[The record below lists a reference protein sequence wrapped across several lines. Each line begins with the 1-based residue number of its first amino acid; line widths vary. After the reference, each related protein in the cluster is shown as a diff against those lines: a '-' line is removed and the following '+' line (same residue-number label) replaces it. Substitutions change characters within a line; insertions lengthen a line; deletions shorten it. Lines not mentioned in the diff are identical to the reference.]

1 MCPWA
6 NVRGSDALANRVGPG
21 SAWDMAGVPDDRI
34 VDEVV
39 VRLATKFPE
48 VNKDFLARRVWE
60 SLKSFVNP
68 AIRDFLPVLV
78 ERRVT
83 NELKVASF

>member
-1 MCPWA
+1 
-6 NVRGSDALANRVGPG
+6 
-21 SAWDMAGVPDDRI
+21 MAGAPDDRI

-39 VRLATKFPE
+39 GRLATRYPGLSR
-48 VNKDFLARRVWE
+48 DFLARRVWE

-78 ERRVT
+78 ERRVAH
-83 NELKVASF
+83 ELKVASL

>member
-1 MCPWA
+1 
-6 NVRGSDALANRVGPG
+6 
-21 SAWDMAGVPDDRI
+21 MAGVPDDRI

>member
-1 MCPWA
+1 
-6 NVRGSDALANRVGPG
+6 
-21 SAWDMAGVPDDRI
+21 MADVPDDRI

-39 VRLATKFPE
+39 VRLATRYPGLS
-48 VNKDFLARRVWE
+48 KDFLAKRAWA
-60 SLKSFVNP
+60 SLTSFVNP

-83 NELKVASF
+83 HELRVASF

>member
-1 MCPWA
+1 
-6 NVRGSDALANRVGPG
+6 
-21 SAWDMAGVPDDRI
+21 MAGVPDDKI

-39 VRLATKFPE
+39 VRLATRFPGVSTE
-48 VNKDFLARRVWE
+48 FLARRAWA

-83 NELKVASF
+83 HELKVASF

>member
-1 MCPWA
+1 
-6 NVRGSDALANRVGPG
+6 
-21 SAWDMAGVPDDRI
+21 MAGVPDDRI

-39 VRLATKFPE
+39 GRLSTRFPGLSTE
-48 VNKDFLARRVWE
+48 FLARRVWA

-78 ERRVT
+78 ERRVVH
-83 NELKVASF
+83 ELEVASF

>member
-1 MCPWA
+1 
-6 NVRGSDALANRVGPG
+6 
-21 SAWDMAGVPDDRI
+21 MAGVPDDRI

-39 VRLATKFPE
+39 GRLASRFPG
-48 VNKDFLARRVWE
+48 VNKDFLARRVWA

-83 NELKVASF
+83 HELKVASF

>member
-1 MCPWA
+1 
-6 NVRGSDALANRVGPG
+6 
-21 SAWDMAGVPDDRI
+21 MAGVPDDRI

-39 VRLATKFPE
+39 VRLATKFPG
-48 VNKDFLARRVWE
+48 VNKDVLARRVWE

>member
-1 MCPWA
+1 
-6 NVRGSDALANRVGPG
+6 
-21 SAWDMAGVPDDRI
+21 MAGVPDDRI
-34 VDEVV
+34 VDDVV
-39 VRLATKFPE
+39 GRLATKFPG

-68 AIRDFLPVLV
+68 AVRDFLPVLV

-83 NELKVASF
+83 HELKVASF

>member
-1 MCPWA
+1 
-6 NVRGSDALANRVGPG
+6 
-21 SAWDMAGVPDDRI
+21 MAGVPDERI

-39 VRLATKFPE
+39 GRLATRFPG
-48 VNKDFLARRVWE
+48 VSKDFLARRVWV

-68 AIRDFLPVLV
+68 AVRDFLPVLV

-83 NELKVASF
+83 HELKVASF

>member
-1 MCPWA
+1 
-6 NVRGSDALANRVGPG
+6 
-21 SAWDMAGVPDDRI
+21 MAGVPDDRI

-39 VRLATKFPE
+39 VRLATKFPG
-48 VNKDFLARRVWE
+48 VRKDFLAKRVWE

>member
-1 MCPWA
+1 
-6 NVRGSDALANRVGPG
+6 
-21 SAWDMAGVPDDRI
+21 MAGVPDDRI

-39 VRLATKFPE
+39 GRLAAKFPG

-83 NELKVASF
+83 HELKVASF

>member
-1 MCPWA
+1 M
-6 NVRGSDALANRVGPG
+6 G
-21 SAWDMAGVPDDRI
+21 GVPDDKI
-34 VDEVV
+34 VNEVV
-39 VRLATKFPE
+39 GRLATRFPS
-48 VNKDFLARRVWE
+48 VSTDFLARRVWA

-83 NELKVASF
+83 HELKTASF

>member
-1 MCPWA
+1 
-6 NVRGSDALANRVGPG
+6 
-21 SAWDMAGVPDDRI
+21 
-34 VDEVV
+34 
-39 VRLATKFPE
+39 